1 MIYLD
6 YAATSPVRAEV
17 LSRMLPA
24 LQGEFGNPDS
34 LHGFGRQAAALVGD
48 ARDEIANVL
57 GVRPQEVYFTSGGTE
72 ADNWAVRSLS
82 AGEKFAV
89 SSIEHAAV
97 LEAAKLRGEHILL
110 KCGEDGIVPL
120 SEVER
125 ALKAGAKLIC
135 LMAVNNETGCV
146 QPIEEA
152 AALCH
157 AYGALLFSDC
167 VQAASSCDLRALT
180 AAADAISL
188 SAHKLGGPK
197 GVGLLWVRKG
207 VKCPPLIAGGEQERG
222 LRGGTLNVAGIVG
235 MAEALSL
242 AQRERGV
249 FSAHTGALRDV
260 FEKSIVSALGGGA
273 KIDGTDRIPSISHLT
288 FQGGG
293 EWLLGA
299 LDLNGVA
306 CSGGAACSAHAAL
319 PSHVLTAM
327 GRSKE
332 DAKRGVRFSFGLE
345 TTRKDAE
352 EAAEI
357 VVRLIKKSSGE

>member
-48 ARDEIANVL
+48 ARDEMAAVL

-72 ADNWAVRSLS
+72 ADNWAVRCLA

-97 LEAAKLRGEHILL
+97 LSAAKLRGEHILL
-110 KCGEDGIVPL
+110 TCGKDGVVPL

-125 ALKAGAKLIC
+125 ALKAGAKLVS

-152 AALCH
+152 AAICH

-167 VQAASSCDLRALT
+167 VQAASSCDLRVLT

-188 SAHKLGGPK
+188 SAHKPGGTK
-197 GVGLLWVRKG
+197 GAGLLWVRKG

-242 AQRERGV
+242 AQKERGV
-249 FSAHTGALRDV
+249 FAAHTEAVRAA
-260 FEKSIVSALGGGA
+260 FEGHILKELGSEV
-273 KIDGTDRIPSISHLT
+273 KIDGANRIPSISHLT

-357 VVRLIKKSSGE
+357 VVKLIKHAQGE